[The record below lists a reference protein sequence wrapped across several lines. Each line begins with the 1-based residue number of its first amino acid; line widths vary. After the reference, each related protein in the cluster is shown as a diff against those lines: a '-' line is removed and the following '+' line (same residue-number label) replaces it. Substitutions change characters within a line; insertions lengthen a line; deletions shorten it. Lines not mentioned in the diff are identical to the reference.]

1 MCWAINK
8 LKIYQYF
15 SLYPKPDLILTI
27 FPPSLPFPGYVYFLL
42 SFSLIGIV
50 VLGLFGAY
58 RCLRVATVLGR
69 GTGTQTS
76 EALATLPIQFITSD
90 DLAAAVAAAAAGA
103 SINADSNHLP
113 VPVSHFGADLLI

>member
-1 MCWAINK
+1 MTY
-8 LKIYQYF
+8 LR
-15 SLYPKPDLILTI
+15 
-27 FPPSLPFPGYVYFLL
+27 YVYFLL

-113 VPVSHFGADLLI
+113 VPTLKVCCLLFFFCDEEATCLENVHVAEVVEKVGYVC